1 MKLRLLCA
9 GRRMPRWVDDGV
21 AEFMKR
27 FPRQFPVELDTVDP
41 APRKAGLSATQLQQ
55 ADSERLAAKLRGG
68 ERIVALDEGGQQY
81 DSRRLAGR
89 IQDWQHDGRDVV
101 LVIGGP
107 DGHSDAFRDA
117 ADELLSLSSMTLP
130 HGLARLV
137 LVEQVYRAWTVLS
150 GHPYH
155 RD

>member
-9 GRRMPRWVDDGV
+9 GRRMPGWVDDGV

-27 FPRQFPVELDTVDP
+27 FPRQFPVELETVDP
-41 APRKAGLSATQLQQ
+41 APRKAGLTTAQLQQ
-55 ADSERLAAKLRGG
+55 ADSERLSAKLRAG
-68 ERIVALDEGGQQY
+68 ERIVALDESGRQY
-81 DSRRLAGR
+81 DSRGLAGR
-89 IQDWQHDGRDVV
+89 IQDWQLDGRDVT
-101 LVIGGP
+101 LVIGGA
-107 DGHSDAFRDA
+107 DGHSEAFRAA

-137 LVEQVYRAWTVLS
+137 LVEQIYRAWTVIS

>member
-81 DSRRLAGR
+81 DSRGLAGR